1 MFVRSIVAITALIAI
16 APFASPSSAQTDKTD
31 AAHVA
36 ADAREM
42 PVTRDLNNQINSA
55 ATTASTANAVAQAQ
69 NDANQAQ
76 YEADLAAYEQAMR
89 EHKREVLS
97 TDATF
102 IRQRQAYALAMRD
115 WRAQVEMCRKG
126 YQKVCDL
133 PAPDPMKYM

>member
-1 MFVRSIVAITALIAI
+1 MFARSILAITALIAV
-16 APFASPSSAQTDKTD
+16 APLAGPLSAQTDKND
-31 AAHVA
+31 AAHRA

-42 PVTRDLNNQINSA
+42 PVTQSLNNQVSGAVSQAQTN
-55 ATTASTANAVAQAQ
+55 NAVAQAQ

-76 YEADLAAYEQAMR
+76 YQADLAAYEQAMR
-89 EHKREVLS
+89 EHHREVLA

-115 WRAQVEMCRKG
+115 WRAQVEMCKKG

>member
-1 MFVRSIVAITALIAI
+1 MFARSILAITALIAV
-16 APFASPSSAQTDKTD
+16 APLATPLSAQTDKTD

-42 PVTRDLNNQINSA
+42 PQTQSLNNQVGSA
-55 ATTASTANAVAQAQ
+55 IAQAQTNNAVAKAQ
-69 NDANQAQ
+69 NDINQEQ
-76 YEADLAAYEQAMR
+76 YAADKAAYEAALR
-89 EHKREVLS
+89 THHREVLA

-102 IRQRQAYALAMRD
+102 MRQREAYALAMRD
-115 WRAQVEMCRKG
+115 WRAQVEMCKKG

>member
-1 MFVRSIVAITALIAI
+1 MFVRSIMAITALIAI
-16 APFASPSSAQTDKTD
+16 APLATPLSAQTDKSD

-42 PVTRDLNNQINSA
+42 PVTRDLNNQINSV
-55 ATTASTANAVAQAQ
+55 ATSASTANAVAQAQ

-76 YEADLAAYEQAMR
+76 YQADLAAYEQAMR